1 MQKRTSNARSSDP
14 KVPGYVLLLQ
24 VVGSGLPQ
32 SVGVV
37 VALLV
42 TATCAGLIRSAGLMA
57 DDEEVEV
64 VSNAVQNADR

>member
-1 MQKRTSNARSSDP
+1 
-14 KVPGYVLLLQ
+14 
-24 VVGSGLPQ
+24 
-32 SVGVV
+32 VGVV

-57 DDEEVEV
+57 DEEELEV